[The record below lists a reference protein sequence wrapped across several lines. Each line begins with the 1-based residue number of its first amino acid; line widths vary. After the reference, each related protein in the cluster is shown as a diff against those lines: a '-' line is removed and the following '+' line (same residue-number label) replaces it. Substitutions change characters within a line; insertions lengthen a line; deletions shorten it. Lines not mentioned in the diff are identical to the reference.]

1 MLITFG
7 PGPGT
12 LPSMSWQ
19 SRFRPLLAAGFL
31 AVCACGRPG
40 RTLPPGGDFV
50 LRAPDGPLDT
60 RTLRGQ
66 ALLLF
71 FSYTHCPD
79 VCPAHLRNG
88 ALAFGRLTPAEQARV
103 RLILVTVD
111 PERDSPPRM
120 KDYAAF
126 VSPALTG
133 VTGSPAEIAAVAR
146 RFDAAYIRQEPRADG
161 SYDVG
166 HTERIYVVAPDG
178 RLAEVLGRGATEA
191 QILAAARKV
200 L

>member
-1 MLITFG
+1 MLIASG
-7 PGPGT
+7 PGPGK
-12 LPSMSWQ
+12 LPGMSWHKQ
-19 SRFRPLLAAGFL
+19 FMLCAVAGILATG
-31 AVCACGRPG
+31 ACGRPG
-40 RTLPPGGDFV
+40 GKLPAGGDFV

-88 ALAFGRLTPAEQARV
+88 ALAFGRLTSAEQARV

-111 PERDSPPRM
+111 PERDTPARM

-133 VTGSPAEIAAVAR
+133 LTGSPAEIAAVAKAY
-146 RFDAAYIRQEPRADG
+146 DAAYLRQEPRADG

-166 HTERIYVVAPDG
+166 HTERVYVVAPDG
-178 RLAEVLGRGATEA
+178 RLAAVLGRGASEA
-191 QILAAARKV
+191 EILAAARKV

>member
-1 MLITFG
+1 M
-7 PGPGT
+7 P
-12 LPSMSWQ
+12 WQ
-19 SRFRPLLAAGFL
+19 KQLVYCTAAGIL
-31 AVCACGRPG
+31 ATGSCGRPAG
-40 RTLPPGGDFV
+40 KLPQGGDFV
-50 LRAPDGPLDT
+50 LRAPDGPLDS

-79 VCPAHLRNG
+79 GCPAHLRNG

-103 RLILVTVD
+103 RLLLVTVD
-111 PERDSPPRM
+111 PGRDTPARM

-133 VTGSPAEIAAVAR
+133 LTGSPAEIAAVAKAY
-146 RFDAAYIRQEPRADG
+146 DAAYLRQEPRADG

-178 RLAEVLGRGATEA
+178 KLAAVLGRGATEA
-191 QILAAARKV
+191 EILAAARKV